1 MKIEHENWN
10 LYSDKFGSKY
20 MFYKINDFS
29 QGILRS
35 SLKGKQANA
44 FIINSLGKFGLNKF

>member
-1 MKIEHENWN
+1 
-10 LYSDKFGSKY
+10 
-20 MFYKINDFS
+20 MFYQINDFS
-29 QGILRS
+29 QGILTS